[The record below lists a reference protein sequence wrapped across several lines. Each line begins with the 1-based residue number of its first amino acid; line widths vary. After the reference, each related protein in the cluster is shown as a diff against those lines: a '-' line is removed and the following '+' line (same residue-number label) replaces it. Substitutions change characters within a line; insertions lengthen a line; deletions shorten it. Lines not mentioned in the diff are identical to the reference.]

1 MLTQKADQGEIRK
14 LWRMFSSYAPIHEF
28 RDLKKLVVDEYTPND
43 EFEICQADIKSM
55 RDQLKI
61 KANLVQV
68 DEDIK
73 LMAESIQ
80 RQLGKF
86 IKNSQFDKHVEESSL
101 EMEQLLKKISLATS
115 DLKNMKTYS
124 DYFSNKMKTKVEF
137 SDLKVETDKIRDHF
151 TKFWSYEHL
160 QDLKNQVEPMVELVG
175 VRLNQYQMNHEK
187 NSAIIQRFDEVLLE
201 KASKFN
207 LEEIRQEMKQYISIE
222 GFDIFKK
229 DLNSKHDDI
238 QNEIKHTSGLISK
251 MKDQVCEEFKDNIDH
266 TILDFK

>member
-1 MLTQKADQGEIRK
+1 
-14 LWRMFSSYAPIHEF
+14 MFSSYAPIHEF

-115 DLKNMKTYS
+115 DLKNMMTYS
-124 DYFSNKMKTKVEF
+124 DHFSNKMKTKVEF

-151 TKFWSYEHL
+151 TKF
-160 QDLKNQVEPMVELVG
+160 
-175 VRLNQYQMNHEK
+175 
-187 NSAIIQRFDEVLLE
+187 
-201 KASKFN
+201 
-207 LEEIRQEMKQYISIE
+207 
-222 GFDIFKK
+222 
-229 DLNSKHDDI
+229 
-238 QNEIKHTSGLISK
+238 
-251 MKDQVCEEFKDNIDH
+251 
-266 TILDFK
+266 

>member
-1 MLTQKADQGEIRK
+1 
-14 LWRMFSSYAPIHEF
+14 MFSSYAPIHEF

-151 TKFWSYEHL
+151 TKF
-160 QDLKNQVEPMVELVG
+160 
-175 VRLNQYQMNHEK
+175 
-187 NSAIIQRFDEVLLE
+187 
-201 KASKFN
+201 
-207 LEEIRQEMKQYISIE
+207 
-222 GFDIFKK
+222 
-229 DLNSKHDDI
+229 
-238 QNEIKHTSGLISK
+238 
-251 MKDQVCEEFKDNIDH
+251 
-266 TILDFK
+266 